1 MYLFLELWSAKDSWL
16 SLSELERSEF
26 FQRIT
31 DGVKDV
37 LEPDCKT
44 IGFAL
49 NDIDTDKRLDYEYLA
64 LWQMPNKETAEKFE
78 ERLREL
84 DWYQYFHQQ
93 HMRGKDLTVEECFA
107 HMMGRYLLK
116 NYQIT

>member
-107 HMMGRYLLK
+107 HMMGR
-116 NYQIT
+116 